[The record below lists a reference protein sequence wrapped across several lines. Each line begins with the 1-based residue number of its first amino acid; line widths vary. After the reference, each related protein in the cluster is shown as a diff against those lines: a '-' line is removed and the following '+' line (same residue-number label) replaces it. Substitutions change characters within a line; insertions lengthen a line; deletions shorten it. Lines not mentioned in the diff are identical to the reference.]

1 MSDKLQERIA
11 AAVRRRLER
20 VFDEASAC
28 DPSGLFPPPAG
39 SLPLGQV
46 RDLTLRSGK
55 RLRAVLL
62 VCGASLFR
70 ERSERDA
77 AVIDAASALELLH
90 TYFLIHDDIMDDDV
104 TRRGGPSAHVALAR
118 RTGDDKLGRDLAIL
132 AGDLAVALHE
142 QLIAGL
148 EVDEARRRPTARI
161 FSEMHLDVVHG
172 QTLDLLG
179 GSDAEEVAS
188 RKTASYTTVGPLVAG
203 AALSGAGEEDLSELA
218 ELARPLGVAFQLRDD
233 LLGIFGLPEVT
244 GKPVGTDLRLGKR
257 TYVIQE
263 ALRRASE
270 ENAAKIEG
278 VLGDGSAPA
287 SAVGE
292 ACALL
297 EEVGARSACEE
308 RIERLVYD
316 ALQRLESESYLDE
329 GRRLLANVGGRLAR
343 RIS

>member
-1 MSDKLQERIA
+1 MSDELQERIT

-20 VFDEASAC
+20 VFDEACAC
-28 DPSGLFPPPAG
+28 EPSGLFPPPAG
-39 SLPLGQV
+39 SLPLEQA
-46 RDLTLRSGK
+46 RELTLRSGK

-62 VCGASLFR
+62 VCGAALFD
-70 ERSERDA
+70 RDADRKA
-77 AVIDAASALELLH
+77 AVIDAAAALELLH
-90 TYFLIHDDIMDDDV
+90 TYFLIHDDIMDEDA

-118 RTGDDKLGRDLAIL
+118 QTGDDKLGRDLAIL

-142 QLIAGL
+142 QLVAGL
-148 EVDEARRRPTARI
+148 EVDEARRRTTARV
-161 FSEMHLDVVHG
+161 FSEMHFDVVHG
-172 QTLDLLG
+172 QTLDMLG

-203 AALSGAGEEDLSELA
+203 AALAGAGEERFSQLA

-233 LLGIFGLPEVT
+233 LLGVFGLPEVT

-263 ALRRASE
+263 ALRRASAKC
-270 ENAAKIEG
+270 AATIES

-287 SAVGE
+287 SAIGEVG
-292 ACALL
+292 ALL
-297 EEVGARSACEE
+297 EEIGARSACEE
-308 RIERLVYD
+308 RIERLVGG
-316 ALQRLESESYLDE
+316 ALERLESESYLDE
-329 GRRLLANVGGRLAR
+329 GKRLLAHVGERLAR